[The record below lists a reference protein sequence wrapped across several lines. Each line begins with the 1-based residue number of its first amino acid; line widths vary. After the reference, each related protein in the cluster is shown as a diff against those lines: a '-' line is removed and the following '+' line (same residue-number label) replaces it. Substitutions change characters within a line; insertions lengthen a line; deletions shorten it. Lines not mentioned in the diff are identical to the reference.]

1 MRTVALILLLTLGA
15 CERAGPGE
23 PTPAPAT
30 RTFVAVTDAADPALA
45 ELGGLGDVEAVAVAT
60 KGGQRDATA
69 AALAVLMNAHEGPT
83 RLVAMPGATPAVLL
97 ALPRLRERP
106 GRLVLIDP
114 PAVDGRAVP
123 AGLVGDVEAD
133 VVDTYVQAPAG
144 IDGAVNV
151 ERVGRD
157 RRLFG
162 TLARRALDGDLPER
176 AALARGEVLW
186 RLVGADPRDETLWLR
201 LKVDGRSMDVL
212 SGRQAMH
219 LTLAPGAT
227 VEVTPHR
234 ERAMLPDAALASRT
248 FTLDTDEPPTSVS
261 ADGYDVRLTWQK
273 VTPIVTTEDE

>member
-15 CERAGPGE
+15 CESGE
-23 PTPAPAT
+23 PAAAPVT

-45 ELGGLGDVEAVAVAT
+45 ELEGVEAVAVAA

-69 AALAVLMNAHEGPT
+69 AALAVLMNDHDGPT

-106 GRLVLIDP
+106 GRVVLIDP

-123 AGLVGDVEAD
+123 AGFDLQAD
-133 VVDTYVQAPAG
+133 LIDTYVQAPAG
-144 IDGAVNV
+144 IDGATTV

-212 SGRQAMH
+212 DGEQPMH

-248 FTLDTDEPPTSVS
+248 FTLDTDEPPTSVT
-261 ADGYDVRLTWQK
+261 ADGYDVRLTWQR
-273 VTPIVTTEDE
+273 VTPIAPHAPSEDE